1 MEKFQLHRQI
11 TFARKIDKIMGD
23 IMIKYGLI
31 NTVQNGVFSILSSL
45 SEKLPFLL
53 AFALGILLLYAV
65 GFAQTEALH
74 DAAHD
79 TRHSFMFP
87 CH

>member
-1 MEKFQLHRQI
+1 ML
-11 TFARKIDKIMGD
+11 
-23 IMIKYGLI
+23 KYGLI
-31 NTVQNGVFSILSSL
+31 NVLQNGLFSFFTTLY
-45 SEKLPFLL
+45 KRLPLLL
-53 AFALGILLLYAV
+53 AFTLGILLLYAI
-65 GFAQTEALH
+65 GFAQTEILH

>member
-1 MEKFQLHRQI
+1 
-11 TFARKIDKIMGD
+11 
-23 IMIKYGLI
+23 MIKNDLL
-31 NTVQNGVFSILSSL
+31 NSIDNRVLQMSSFLST
-45 SEKLPFLL
+45 KFPFLL
-53 AFALGILLLYAV
+53 TFVLGIVLLYAV
-65 GFAQTEALH
+65 GFAQTEILH

>member
-1 MEKFQLHRQI
+1 
-11 TFARKIDKIMGD
+11 
-23 IMIKYGLI
+23 MIRYELF
-31 NTVQNGVFSILSSL
+31 NSVQNRIFSLFSSL
-45 SEKLPFLL
+45 SEKLPFLVV
-53 AFALGILLLYAV
+53 FVLGLLLLYAV
-65 GFAQTEALH
+65 GFAQTEILH

>member
-1 MEKFQLHRQI
+1 MTKNNLLNS
-11 TFARKIDKIMGD
+11 IDNRVLQM
-23 IMIKYGLI
+23 
-31 NTVQNGVFSILSSL
+31 SSSL
-45 SEKLPFLL
+45 STRLPFLL
-53 AFALGILLLYAV
+53 TFVLGIVLLSAV
-65 GFAQTEALH
+65 GFAQTEILH

>member
-1 MEKFQLHRQI
+1 MTKNNLLNS
-11 TFARKIDKIMGD
+11 IDNRVLQM
-23 IMIKYGLI
+23 
-31 NTVQNGVFSILSSL
+31 SSSL
-45 SEKLPFLL
+45 STRLPFLL
-53 AFALGILLLYAV
+53 TFVLGIVLLYAG
-65 GFAQTEALH
+65 GFAQTEILH